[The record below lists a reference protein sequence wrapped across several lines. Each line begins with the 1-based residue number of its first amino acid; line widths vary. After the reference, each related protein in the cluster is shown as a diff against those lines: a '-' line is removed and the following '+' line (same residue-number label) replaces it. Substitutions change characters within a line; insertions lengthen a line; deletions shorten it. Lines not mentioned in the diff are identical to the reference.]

1 MDTIY
6 ELLIESG
13 MWKSILSGLLVT
25 LKISALSVVFGTM
38 IGAVV
43 CKLRMSR
50 FKAVRLI
57 FGFYIAVLRGMPVLM
72 LLMMMY
78 YVVFAKTAVEADII
92 AVITFSLNSSAY
104 FAELMRSALLASDK
118 GQVEAARTLGFS
130 RVQAFF
136 LVTLPQSV
144 QIAKPVYES
153 TVVNLIQWTSVVGY
167 VTITDLT
174 RVINTASS
182 RTMQPVIMI
191 VIGMLLYLGIAYLV
205 KAVFF
210 FTGKIRINK
219 PKGEVK

>member
-1 MDTIY
+1 MNKIY

-13 MWKSILSGLLVT
+13 MWKSVLSGLLVT
-25 LKISALSVVFGTM
+25 LKISVLSVLFGTLLGGG
-38 IGAVV
+38 I
-43 CKLRMSR
+43 CRLRMSR
-50 FKAVRLI
+50 FRALRVVS
-57 FGFYIAVLRGMPVLM
+57 GAYIAVLRGMPVLM

-78 YVVFAKTAVEADII
+78 YVVFARTDIEADII

-130 RVQAFF
+130 RIQAFF
-136 LVTLPQSV
+136 LVSLPQAV
-144 QIAKPVYES
+144 EIARPVYES
-153 TVVNLIQWTSVVGY
+153 TVINLIQWTSVVGY

-191 VIGMLLYLGIAYLV
+191 CVGMLLYLGVAYLV
-205 KAVFF
+205 KAIFY
-210 FTGKIRINK
+210 FTGEIKKNK
-219 PKGEVK
+219 LKGAE

>member
-1 MDTIY
+1 MDMIY

>member
-1 MDTIY
+1 MNNIY

-13 MWKSILSGLLVT
+13 MWRSVLSGLLVT
-25 LKISALSVVFGTM
+25 LKISALSVLFGT
-38 IGAVV
+38 ILGAGI
-43 CKLRMSR
+43 CRLRMSR
-50 FKAVRLI
+50 FKVLRSVS
-57 FGFYIAVLRGMPVLM
+57 GFYIAVLRGMPVLM

-78 YVVFAKTAVEADII
+78 YVVFARTEIEADII

-104 FAELMRSALLASDK
+104 FAELMRSALMASDR

-136 LVTLPQSV
+136 LVTLPQAV
-144 QIAKPVYES
+144 DIARPVYES

-191 VIGMLLYLGIAYLV
+191 CLGMLIYLGVAYLV
-205 KAVFF
+205 KAIFY
-210 FTGKIRINK
+210 FTGRKKIK
-219 PKGEVK
+219 KLKGAEK

>member
-6 ELLIESG
+6 KLLIESG

-25 LKISALSVVFGTM
+25 LKISVLSVIFGT
-38 IGAVV
+38 ILGAAV

-50 FKAVRLI
+50 FKALRMVSV
-57 FGFYIAVLRGMPVLM
+57 FYIAVLRGMPVLM

-78 YVVFAKTAVEADII
+78 YVVFAKTTIEADII

-104 FAELMRSALLASDK
+104 FAELMRSALLASDR

-130 RVQAFF
+130 KIQAFF

-191 VIGMLLYLGIAYLV
+191 VTGMLLYLGIAYLV
-205 KAVFF
+205 KAIFF
-210 FTGKIRINK
+210 FTGKIK
-219 PKGEVK
+219 LSKLKGAVK

>member
-25 LKISALSVVFGTM
+25 LKISALSVVFGTI

-191 VIGMLLYLGIAYLV
+191 VTGMLLYLGIAYLV

>member
-1 MDTIY
+1 MDMIY

-25 LKISALSVVFGTM
+25 LKISALSVVFGTI

>member
-1 MDTIY
+1 MDMIY

-25 LKISALSVVFGTM
+25 LKISALSVVFGTI

-219 PKGEVK
+219 SKGEVK

>member
-25 LKISALSVVFGTM
+25 LKISALSVVFGTI

>member
-1 MDTIY
+1 MDMIY

-25 LKISALSVVFGTM
+25 LKISALSVVFGTI

-191 VIGMLLYLGIAYLV
+191 VIGMLLYLSIAYLV

>member
-25 LKISALSVVFGTM
+25 LKISALSVVFGTI

-78 YVVFAKTAVEADII
+78 YVVFAKTTIEADII

-130 RVQAFF
+130 RAQAFF

-219 PKGEVK
+219 SKGEVK

>member
-1 MDTIY
+1 MNNIY

-13 MWKSILSGLLVT
+13 MWRSVLSGLLVT
-25 LKISALSVVFGTM
+25 LKISALSVLFGT
-38 IGAVV
+38 ILGAGI
-43 CKLRMSR
+43 CRLRMSR
-50 FKAVRLI
+50 FKVLRSVS
-57 FGFYIAVLRGMPVLM
+57 GFYIAVLRGMPVLM

-78 YVVFAKTAVEADII
+78 YVVFARTEIEADII

-104 FAELMRSALLASDK
+104 FAELMRSALMASDR

-130 RVQAFF
+130 QVQAFF
-136 LVTLPQSV
+136 LVTLPQAV
-144 QIAKPVYES
+144 DIARPVYES

-191 VIGMLLYLGIAYLV
+191 CLGMLIYLGVAYLV
-205 KAVFF
+205 KAIFY
-210 FTGKIRINK
+210 FTGRKKIK
-219 PKGEVK
+219 KLKGAEK

>member
-25 LKISALSVVFGTM
+25 LKISALSVVFGTI
-38 IGAVV
+38 IGVVV

>member
-1 MDTIY
+1 MDMIY

-25 LKISALSVVFGTM
+25 LKISALSVVFGTI

-205 KAVFF
+205 KGVFF

>member
-1 MDTIY
+1 MNKIY

-13 MWKSILSGLLVT
+13 MWKSVLSGLLVT
-25 LKISALSVVFGTM
+25 LKISVLSVLFGTLL
-38 IGAVV
+38 GAGI
-43 CKLRMSR
+43 CRLRMSR
-50 FKAVRLI
+50 FRALRVVS
-57 FGFYIAVLRGMPVLM
+57 GAYIAVLRGMPVLM

-78 YVVFAKTAVEADII
+78 YVVFARTDIEADII

-130 RVQAFF
+130 RIQAFF
-136 LVTLPQSV
+136 LVSLPQAV
-144 QIAKPVYES
+144 EIARPVYES
-153 TVVNLIQWTSVVGY
+153 TVINLIQWTSVVGY

-191 VIGMLLYLGIAYLV
+191 CVGMLLYLGVAYLV
-205 KAVFF
+205 KAIFY
-210 FTGKIRINK
+210 FTGEIKKNK
-219 PKGEVK
+219 LKGAE

>member
-25 LKISALSVVFGTM
+25 LKISALSVVFGTI

-136 LVTLPQSV
+136 LVTLPQSI

-182 RTMQPVIMI
+182 RTMQPVVMI